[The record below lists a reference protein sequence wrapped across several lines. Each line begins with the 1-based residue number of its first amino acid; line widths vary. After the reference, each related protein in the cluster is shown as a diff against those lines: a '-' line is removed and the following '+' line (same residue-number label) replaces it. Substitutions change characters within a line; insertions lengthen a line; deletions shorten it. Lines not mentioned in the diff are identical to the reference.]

1 MKKIILCMALSFLC
15 LVGAVGSFLINDSIH
30 YGRAAWG
37 QMSRMADR
45 LDDRWDRRCD
55 PRPVPP
61 RERGHQKNGLPSR
74 RRSRSGP
81 LQQLRKPPLTPHRL
95 LQSPQRL
102 LLRLRDLSYNFF
114 IKEVLS

>member
-61 RERGHQKNGLPSR
+61 RERGHHSEG
-74 RRSRSGP
+74 
-81 LQQLRKPPLTPHRL
+81 
-95 LQSPQRL
+95 SPQRL

>member
-61 RERGHQKNGLPSR
+61 RERGHHSEGRSEKRAPVPPPKQERTAPAAPEAPADAAPS
-74 RRSRSGP
+74 
-81 LQQLRKPPLTPHRL
+81 
-95 LQSPQRL
+95 SP
-102 LLRLRDLSYNFF
+102 
-114 IKEVLS
+114 EPAAPAAPAP

>member
-45 LDDRWDRRCD
+45 LDDAKGATIRK
-55 PRPVPP
+55 
-61 RERGHQKNGLPSR
+61 GALKNGLPSR

-81 LQQLRKPPLTPHRL
+81 LLRLQKPPPTPHRL